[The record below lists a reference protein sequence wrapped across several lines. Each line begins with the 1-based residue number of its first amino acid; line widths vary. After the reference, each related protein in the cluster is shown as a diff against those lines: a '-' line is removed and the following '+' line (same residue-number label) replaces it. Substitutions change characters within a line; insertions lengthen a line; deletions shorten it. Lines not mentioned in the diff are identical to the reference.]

1 MQAQEAEERQL
12 TKPLI
17 GFALKVKAALTFDP
31 DLVVETGGRYFLLN
45 KNLKAIAPRNFFYAG
60 RYLGKVKDEKF
71 FPSFNLLAI
80 LAESEANK
88 VVVNEKAA
96 WLFICG
102 RDIFGGGIVS
112 AQGSRHRGA
121 FTLVLNEFGECL
133 GFGRIVRDLGA
144 KDARVVV
151 QNILDVG
158 DFLRRER

>member
-1 MQAQEAEERQL
+1 MKSV
-12 TKPLI
+12 TN
-17 GFALKVKAALTFDP
+17 FALKLKAKLTLDP

-45 KNLKAIAPRNFFYAG
+45 KSLKAIAPRSFFYAG

-80 LAESEANK
+80 LAEDEANK
-88 VVVNEKAA
+88 TVVNEKAA

-112 AQGSRHRGA
+112 VQGSRREGD
-121 FTLVLNEFGECL
+121 FTLVCNEFGECL
-133 GFGRIVRDLGA
+133 GFGRIVCDLGA

-151 QNILDVG
+151 QNISDVG

>member
-1 MQAQEAEERQL
+1 M
-12 TKPLI
+12 KPI
-17 GFALKVKAALTFDP
+17 INFASKVKAKLTFDP

-45 KNLKAIAPRNFFYAG
+45 KDLKANASRSFFYAG
-60 RYLGKVKDEKF
+60 RYLGKMKDGKF

-80 LAESEANK
+80 LSESEANK
-88 VVVNEKAA
+88 VIVNEKAS

-102 RDIFGGGIVS
+102 RDIFGGGVVS
-112 AQGSRHRGA
+112 VEGSRREGD

-151 QNILDVG
+151 QNISDVG